1 MKDVITYKHPWYETD
16 QDLTKQLKMEIASH
30 HVLADKN
37 VKTIARRDDKDD
49 VLYEILDKNPTY
61 AIVHLTWKQSKHT
74 DTIWPRTRIF
84 KSLQEVQEQINRD
97 NLNWE

>member
-1 MKDVITYKHPWYETD
+1 MKDVITYKYPWYETD
-16 QDLTKQLKMEIASH
+16 QDLTKQLKIEIASH

-37 VKTIARRDDKDD
+37 VKTIARRDDNDD
-49 VLYEILDKNPTY
+49 VLYEILDINPTY
-61 AIVHLTWKQSKHT
+61 AIVHLTWQQSKHT
-74 DTIWPRTRIF
+74 DTIWPKTRIF